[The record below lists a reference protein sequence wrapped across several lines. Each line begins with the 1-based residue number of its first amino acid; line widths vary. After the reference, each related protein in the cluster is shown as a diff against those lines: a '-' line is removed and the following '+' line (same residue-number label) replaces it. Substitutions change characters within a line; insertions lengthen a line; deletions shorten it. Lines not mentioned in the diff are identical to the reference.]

1 MIIRDAIQWHEG
13 MMLAPQHFQQSWHRQ
28 EEQLFFHLRKI
39 SPYHWGV
46 RRMRFDPA
54 LIEQGCIRI
63 AGMEAVMPDG
73 TEIFYPCN
81 DCETLEV
88 DLTTHRDGMRR
99 QPVTIYIALP
109 ARSSKGLSSRLRR
122 YRSIEG
128 QPVTD
133 ENTGDSE
140 IIIPYLRPKIELL
153 AAPPAADY
161 TAFPLVKVKHECERY
176 FLEDFVPP
184 QLNVARNSVLGSMC
198 SSISLKLREKAQI
211 LAGMSAIGVMAA
223 DKVKSLE
230 DKIKINCIVSGLPFF
245 EALLNAGT
253 AHPYLLYLGI
263 CNIIGRLGFFN
274 DNQVP
279 PVLPAYDHND
289 LWNIFSTIRDQ
300 VLSALDGV
308 NESHTQIPFHYENG
322 EFFLRISGKLIG
334 QPLLLG
340 VKAGPGLPDNEITKW
355 MEEAQI
361 GSGSKME
368 TIVKNRILG
377 AKRRHVT
384 SFGDINAP
392 RNIKLFVVQGD
403 QEIIQANDVL
413 KILNTADPERRR
425 MPSDI
430 ILLVQNGAGC
440 THE

>member
-1 MIIRDAIQWHEG
+1 
-13 MMLAPQHFQQSWHRQ
+13 
-28 EEQLFFHLRKI
+28 
-39 SPYHWGV
+39 
-46 RRMRFDPA
+46 
-54 LIEQGCIRI
+54 
-63 AGMEAVMPDG
+63 
-73 TEIFYPCN
+73 
-81 DCETLEV
+81 
-88 DLTTHRDGMRR
+88 
-99 QPVTIYIALP
+99 
-109 ARSSKGLSSRLRR
+109 
-122 YRSIEG
+122 
-128 QPVTD
+128 
-133 ENTGDSE
+133 
-140 IIIPYLRPKIELL
+140 
-153 AAPPAADY
+153 
-161 TAFPLVKVKHECERY
+161 
-176 FLEDFVPP
+176 
-184 QLNVARNSVLGSMC
+184 
-198 SSISLKLREKAQI
+198 
-211 LAGMSAIGVMAA
+211 
-223 DKVKSLE
+223 
-230 DKIKINCIVSGLPFF
+230 
-245 EALLNAGT
+245 
-253 AHPYLLYLGI
+253 
-263 CNIIGRLGFFN
+263 
-274 DNQVP
+274 
-279 PVLPAYDHND
+279 
-289 LWNIFSTIRDQ
+289 
-300 VLSALDGV
+300 LSALDGV

-355 MEEAQI
+355 MEEALI